1 MSGDQAAGNVDQVR
15 MLRLLGNTLKFL
27 LVRSNPILP
36 AVQSRPHAPVSRGGK
51 GSPAAVIEDFRVD
64 QAVNPVSQSVMMHL

>member
-27 LVRSNPILP
+27 SVRSNHILP
-36 AVQSRPHAPVSRGGK
+36 AMQSRPHAPDIK
-51 GSPAAVIEDFRVD
+51 GRDGFVGS
-64 QAVNPVSQSVMMHL
+64 VNRRFPR

>member
-27 LVRSNPILP
+27 LGRSNHILS
-36 AVQSRPHAPVSRGGK
+36 AMQSRPHAPDIKGRDGFVGSGNRGF
-51 GSPAAVIEDFRVD
+51 PR
-64 QAVNPVSQSVMMHL
+64 